1 METAII
7 AALFRPNTEVVCSLF
22 FRGVIDMIGKTLGHY
37 HITDKLG
44 EGGTD
49 SHRSV
54 SVSGCTKNWGNG
66 MSTWPPEESK

>member
-1 METAII
+1 
-7 AALFRPNTEVVCSLF
+7 
-22 FRGVIDMIGKTLGHY
+22 VIDMIGKTLGHY